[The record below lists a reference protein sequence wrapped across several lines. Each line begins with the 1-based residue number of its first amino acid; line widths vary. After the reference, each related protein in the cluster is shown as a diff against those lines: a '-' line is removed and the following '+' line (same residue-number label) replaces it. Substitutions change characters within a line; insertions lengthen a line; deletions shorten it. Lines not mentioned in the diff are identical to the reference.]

1 MGKFRLEI
9 TADAQNDLKKHYKSG
24 DKATIKR
31 IEKILKE
38 LSENPFEGT
47 GRPEELKYEYSGF
60 WSRRLNIKDRI
71 IYQVN
76 EEIIVVYIISAIGHY
91 E

>member
-1 MGKFRLEI
+1 MGKFRIEI
-9 TADAQNDLKKHYKSG
+9 TEDAQNDLKKHYKSG

-47 GRPEELKYEYSGF
+47 GKPEALKYEYTGF
-60 WSRRLNIKDRI
+60 WSRRLNLKDRI

-76 EEIIVVYIISAIGHY
+76 EDIIVVFIVSAIGHY
-91 E
+91 N

>member
-9 TADAQNDLKKHYKSG
+9 TADAENDLKKHYKSG

>member
-1 MGKFRLEI
+1 MGKFRIEI
-9 TADAQNDLKKHYKSG
+9 TVDAQNDLKKHYKSG

-47 GRPEELKYEYSGF
+47 GKPEALKYEYIGF
-60 WSRRLNIKDRI
+60 WSRRLNLKDRI

-76 EEIIVVYIISAIGHY
+76 EEIIVVYVVSALGHY
-91 E
+91 